1 MEPNRDKIQFVKQ
14 RVVTKWTSDG
24 IWHPSPQQSPII
36 DMLAMG
42 YSQNAAAR
50 RYGVSQPTISGW
62 INTDAHALDFQAEI
76 RRRAE
81 LFLENLGAIEDQQVI
96 IATQLFGRILA
107 GEVEADAYGNLP
119 PE

>member
-1 MEPNRDKIQFVKQ
+1 
-14 RVVTKWTSDG
+14 
-24 IWHPSPQQSPII
+24 
-36 DMLAMG
+36 MLAMG

-50 RYGVSQPTISGW
+50 RLSIAQPTIASW
-62 INTDAHALDFQAEI
+62 IHREPHGLSFQAEI

-81 LFLENLGAIEDQQVI
+81 LFLENLGAIEDQQII

-119 PE
+119 PEYRAATELLRATRWKQRAGGHKWRPGPRD